1 MFREAIITH
10 PVVVNDGKP
19 FEAYRAEVYRYGRGV
34 YLSLRTQMYVKENL
48 VVIGVPKNGVF
59 SYKDD
64 HIHRCVSVLQYQ
76 VAQALNP
83 PIKVTQEVL
92 DAMDKV
98 PEAKFVILEA
108 GLLPQL
114 FRKRVACKTKKEG
127 GTEWIY
133 GKIYYYDSWVDGVE
147 KELRI
152 DYDYIKASDDC
163 PLALQVLLGF
173 TTKGVPVN
181 D

>member
-1 MFREAIITH
+1 MFRPFKVEGSKPWWFSKELDAFEWVKKTLHLYIT
-10 PVVVNDGKP
+10 
-19 FEAYRAEVYRYGRGV
+19 
-34 YLSLRTQMYVKENL
+34 
-48 VVIGVPKNGVF
+48 VPLF
-59 SYKDD
+59 WQ
-64 HIHRCVSVLQYQ
+64 L
-76 VAQALNP
+76 AQALNP